1 MNKED
6 VASCLDTLQTLECLE
21 QRDINALKIASSIL
35 EHMSNTDYEDLC
47 NDHIRECTKCGNIM
61 EEGYCI
67 ESGIEYYCSEECLHK
82 EISEEEW
89 QRLYD
94 NGNGDS
100 YWTTWY

>member
-6 VASCLDTLQTLECLE
+6 VSNILNGLLTIDFLE
-21 QRDINALKIASSIL
+21 QKETNALMVAISIL
-35 EHMSNTDYEDLC
+35 
-47 NDHIRECTKCGNIM
+47 DHIDNDLYEELYNEHIRKCSKCGNIM
-61 EEGYCI
+61 EQGYCI
-67 ESGIEYYCSEECLHK
+67 ENGIDYYCSEECLHK
-82 EISEEEW
+82 EITEEEW